1 MAINRLQFGG
11 LLNPT
16 ESFDWSEYKNALGP
30 APTYPTLLGSGVFGD
45 VAGKGPRTQRG
56 LKCPTGTQPN
66 ASNTACVP
74 IQKTKVCPDGSLPPC
89 GPTTQRCAD
98 GSLPPCGPT
107 TQRCAD
113 GSLPPC
119 GPKDKGLCTSGPR
132 AGQRPHPV
140 YGCSDTRQCQYGTYA
155 DGRCKPKP
163 LGPDKPGV
171 GITVDGEVV
180 QAPAGHYMPGHV
192 GDPSYYMGA
201 DPNWAGGIDYP
212 VTGYTPE
219 LIAEQTRMAGLLE
232 GVGQPTD
239 WRNILGGPLS
249 YMDKSTG
256 FDIGEIGPTTR
267 LPTAPLSEEDFL
279 SKYSEPSPYSILSP
293 EGEIEAIRSAQEKID
308 RDRAQAIAFEEPPS
322 RQTQNIFMQ
331 AREFADEPSEEV
343 QELRKAVTKTDVD
356 AKKAEKKATTAKK
369 TASKA
374 KAKAKT
380 TPTRSN
386 KKAAAV
392 AQNNAQKAMQAA
404 VSKRNTAK
412 EKKTESIM
420 GATNYAAY
428 IGRGRK

>member
-11 LLNPT
+11 LLNPR
-16 ESFDWSEYKNALGP
+16 ESFGWEEYGQPGP
-30 APTYPTLLGSGVFGD
+30 QITTPSLLGAGVFGD
-45 VAGKGPRTQRG
+45 VAGKGPKTQRG